1 MSEPVP
7 SPTIR
12 RPSETTSTIVAILA
26 ASGAGRPPLRCAL
39 YTFALPVPSRREA
52 EAWLRF
58 EAEALGATPAGL
70 LRWLRGTGI
79 VAPPDELAAELERLG
94 EAGVTEA
101 ALVLPSR
108 VPAEAL
114 DALAEA
120 ALPGAPAPAQETAP
134 TRRGRAGANLVELLV
149 ERHAEGGL
157 GDAPAAVDEG
167 GRWTFAELSAAS
179 ARAGGALREAGARR
193 GDRVAL
199 ALRDGRPWLAAFLGA
214 ARIGAV
220 AVPIDPGAGGERLAD
235 ALDDCEPAVVVA
247 EPSARAADGVA
258 TIGPDAL
265 EAGPPAPVAAVHP
278 EDLAYLIYSSGSTG
292 RPKGAMHAHR
302 DLRAGIETYAAEVL
316 ALGPGDRCHSTARL
330 FTSLGFGNGFFR
342 VLGRGA
348 AAVLSGVLPTPRAV
362 LATVERE
369 GVTVLTAVPTFWS
382 QLARFLERHPEPGAL
397 ASVRLAVSSGDS
409 LPPAVATR
417 LREIAA
423 LDLIQGLGCS
433 ECSNIVISTRPGEAA
448 GGALGRAVPG
458 VEIRLADDEGRP
470 VEPGTPGRLWIRSD
484 SNTTG
489 YWRRVAETREVV
501 FGPWL
506 RMGDVLAESDGV
518 YRHLGR
524 ADDLFK
530 VDARWVSP
538 AEVEA
543 ALLDHPAVAEA
554 AVVGR
559 PDADGLLRPAA
570 FVVLTREAEEGDLA
584 AELRRHVARAL
595 APHSAPQT
603 VTAVDALPRLPSGKL
618 DRRRLRA

>member
-1 MSEPVP
+1 
-7 SPTIR
+7 
-12 RPSETTSTIVAILA
+12 
-26 ASGAGRPPLRCAL
+26 
-39 YTFALPVPSRREA
+39 
-52 EAWLRF
+52 
-58 EAEALGATPAGL
+58 
-70 LRWLRGTGI
+70 
-79 VAPPDELAAELERLG
+79 
-94 EAGVTEA
+94 
-101 ALVLPSR
+101 
-108 VPAEAL
+108 
-114 DALAEA
+114 
-120 ALPGAPAPAQETAP
+120 
-134 TRRGRAGANLVELLV
+134 
-149 ERHAEGGL
+149 
-157 GDAPAAVDEG
+157 
-167 GRWTFAELSAAS
+167 
-179 ARAGGALREAGARR
+179 
-193 GDRVAL
+193 
-199 ALRDGRPWLAAFLGA
+199 
-214 ARIGAV
+214 
-220 AVPIDPGAGGERLAD
+220 
-235 ALDDCEPAVVVA
+235 VVVA
-247 EPSARAADGVA
+247 EPSAPPADGVA
-258 TIGPDAL
+258 TIGPAAL

-382 QLARFLERHPEPGAL
+382 QLARFLERHPEPDAL

-417 LREIAA
+417 LREIAG

-458 VEIRLADDEGRP
+458 VEIRLADDDGRP

-501 FGPWL
+501 FGRWL

-570 FVVLTREAEEGDLA
+570 FVVLTPEAEEGDLA